1 MATIQTPSSL
11 EQQSKSLPKFP
22 LFGVWNPEEGW
33 LIDHASPIADG
44 DSMWTK
50 DISQAQVFRTE
61 AKALL
66 ATKHLRDFARV
77 DTAVRPIDHAIG

>member
-1 MATIQTPSSL
+1 MTTTQTLSSHG
-11 EQQSKSLPKFP
+11 QQSKSLPKFP

-33 LIDHASPIADG
+33 LIDNAEPISDG

-50 DISQAQVFRTE
+50 NISQAQVFRTE

-66 ATKHLRDFARV
+66 ATKHLRDFAQIY
-77 DTAVRPIDHAIG
+77 TAVRPLDHAVR

>member
-1 MATIQTPSSL
+1 MATTQTPSSL
-11 EQQSKSLPKFP
+11 GQQFKSLPKFP

-50 DISQAQVFRTE
+50 ESSQAQVFRTE

-66 ATKHLRDFARV
+66 ATKHLRDFAQV
-77 DTAVRPIDHAIG
+77 EAAVRPIDHAIG